1 MDKKFDGA
9 RLRFARLFRG
19 KTLTELAEDTQI
31 SKQLISQYE
40 NDESKPSYE
49 KLVIIAEK
57 LDFPNDY
64 FMQTDRYQPKAEV
77 TYFRSLMSAGKMDR
91 ASQSYKLMVVG
102 ELYMA
107 LHEYIDFPDLNK
119 PAVSFSGVD
128 SDTDEE
134 IHARANAEIEEIAA
148 KTREYWGL
156 DDGPI
161 DDMQF
166 ILERNGIIVTGYDT
180 NTDEIDAFTQRTL
193 VGGENLYIIA
203 VDQGRKPEG
212 RIRFD
217 LAHELGHI
225 LIHPWSESIDELSR
239 EEFKMREDQANRF
252 ASAFL
257 LPQETF
263 SQDVRPYVT
272 DLQYYVHLKQKWNVS
287 IKAMLYRA
295 HTLQLLTTNQFQY
308 LMRQYSKRGWR
319 KGEPGDEQPYL
330 LNENVFQGAI
340 DVLYEANIFNPVTM
354 WRFFARRGIALHPH
368 EIETLLNLR
377 PGTLQ
382 VKDERPKHTFQ
393 VLKGSDFADGASPDK
408 EPTEPGE
415 G

>member
-19 KTLTELAEDTQI
+19 KTLTELANDTEI

-40 NDESKPSYE
+40 NDESKPSYD
-49 KLVIIAEK
+49 KLSIIAEK
-57 LDFPNDY
+57 LKFPNDY
-64 FMQTDRYQPKAEV
+64 FMQADRYQPKAEV

-91 ASQSYKLMVVG
+91 ASQSYKLMVIG

-119 PAVSFSGVD
+119 PDVFFSGVD
-128 SDTDEE
+128 SDTVDE
-134 IHARANAEIEEIAA
+134 IHAKANEEIEEIAA

-166 ILERNGIIVTGYDT
+166 LLEQNGIIVTGYDT
-180 NTDEIDAFTQRTL
+180 NTDDIDAFTQRTL
-193 VGGENLYIIA
+193 VGGENLFIIA

-225 LIHPWSESIDELSR
+225 LIHPWSESVDELSR
-239 EEFKMREDQANRF
+239 EEFRMREDQANRF

-257 LPQETF
+257 LPRKSF

-272 DLQYYVHLKQKWNVS
+272 DLQYYVHLKEKWNVS
-287 IKAMLYRA
+287 IAAMLYRA
-295 HTLQLLTTNQFQY
+295 HTLGLLTTNQFQY
-308 LMRQYSKRGWR
+308 LMRQYSKKGWR
-319 KGEPGDEQPYL
+319 KHEPGDEPYL

-340 DVLYEANIFNPVTM
+340 DVLYEAKIFNPVSM
-354 WRFFARRGIALHPH
+354 WRFFASRGITLHPH

-382 VKDERPKHTFQ
+382 AKEERPRHMFQ
-393 VLKGSDFADGASPDK
+393 VLKGSEDPDGTSPNT
-408 EPTEPGE
+408 EPTKREE